1 MWFRLTKHQGLGNDF
16 LVLLTDDADLA
27 ADREAWSERARAW
40 CSRPLG
46 IGADGLLIGLHGG
59 SDPEAD
65 LVMTLVNADGS
76 FAEMSG
82 NGIRCLA
89 QAEALRRGAL
99 EVDLVIVTDGGR
111 RSVQVRPDP
120 DGRRHTVLASVD
132 MGPVRPGPEP
142 HGKLQIT
149 DQLLD
154 RTGGASGLGLD
165 AIETGTF
172 DVGNPH
178 LVLLVPDAGLVDV
191 GPAGALHQDRYPHGI
206 NVHHVSPT
214 PGEVDAITLVPWERG
229 VGITD
234 ACGTGATVAAHAAN
248 RWGLVGAHVT
258 VHMPGGDAVVE
269 VGATMTLHGPS
280 TFVADVEL
288 PR

>member
-27 ADREAWSERARAW
+27 ADRAAWSQRARTW
-40 CSRPLG
+40 CNRPLG
-46 IGADGLLIGLHGG
+46 IGADGLLIGLRDQP
-59 SDPEAD
+59 DPDVD

-89 QAEALRRGAL
+89 QAEAHRRQASEAL
-99 EVDLVIVTDGGR
+99 LTVVTDGGLR
-111 RSVQVRPDP
+111 TVQVRPDP
-120 DGRRHTVLASVD
+120 HGTPRTVLASVD
-132 MGPVRPGPEP
+132 MGPVRPGPQP
-142 HGKLQIT
+142 HGVAQVT
-149 DQLLD
+149 DEMLA
-154 RTGGASGLGLD
+154 RAGGDVGLGLD
-165 AIETGTF
+165 PIEAETF

-178 LVLLVPDAGLVDV
+178 LVLLVPDAGKVDV
-191 GPAGALHQDRYPHGI
+191 ASAGQLHQDLYPHGI

-214 PGEVDAITLVPWERG
+214 PGEVDAITMYPWERG
-229 VGITD
+229 VGVTD
-234 ACGTGATVAAHAAN
+234 ACGTGATVAAHAAH
-248 RWGLVGAHVT
+248 RWGMVGERVT

-280 TFVADVEL
+280 TFVAGVDL

>member
-1 MWFRLTKHQGLGNDF
+1 MRFRLTKHQGLGNDF

-27 ADREAWSERARAW
+27 ADRAAWSERAVAW
-40 CSRPLG
+40 CNRPLG
-46 IGADGLLIGLHGG
+46 IGADGLLIGLRGA
-59 SDPEAD
+59 DPEVD

-89 QAEALRRGAL
+89 QAEAMRRQTS
-99 EVDLVIVTDGGR
+99 EVFLKITTDGGP
-111 RSVQVRPDP
+111 RSVQVGPDP
-120 DGRRHTVLASVD
+120 DGDGLTVLASVD

-142 HGKLQIT
+142 QGQLQVT
-149 DQLLD
+149 EDD
-154 RTGGASGLGLD
+154 VERPGGEAALGLD
-165 AIETGTF
+165 PIEAATF

-178 LVLLVPDAGLVDV
+178 LVVLVADAGLVDV
-191 GPAGALHQDRYPHGI
+191 GRAGTIHQDRYPQGI

-214 PGEVDAITLVPWERG
+214 PGETDAITMYPWERG

-248 RWGLVGAHVT
+248 RWGLVGERVT
-258 VHMPGGDAVVE
+258 VHMPGGDAVVD

>member
-16 LVLLTDDADLA
+16 LVLLTDDVDLA
-27 ADREAWSERARAW
+27 ADRAAWSERARRW

-46 IGADGLLIGLHGG
+46 IGADGLLIGLHGRP
-59 SDPEAD
+59 DPEVD
-65 LVMTLVNADGS
+65 LVMTLVNGDGS

-89 QAEALRRGAL
+89 QAEAVRRDSP
-99 EVDLVIVTDGGR
+99 EVLLTIDTDGGR
-111 RSVQVRPDP
+111 RSVRVRPDP
-120 DGRRHTVLASVD
+120 HGHRHTVVASVD

-142 HGKLQIT
+142 QGELQVT
-149 DQLLD
+149 EELLG
-154 RTGGASGLGLD
+154 RFGGAVGLGLD
-165 AIETGTF
+165 ATETGTF

-214 PGEVDAITLVPWERG
+214 PGETDAITLHPWERG

-248 RWGLVGAHVT
+248 RWGLVGERVT

-269 VGATMTLHGPS
+269 VGPTMTLHGPS
-280 TFVADVEL
+280 TFVANVDL